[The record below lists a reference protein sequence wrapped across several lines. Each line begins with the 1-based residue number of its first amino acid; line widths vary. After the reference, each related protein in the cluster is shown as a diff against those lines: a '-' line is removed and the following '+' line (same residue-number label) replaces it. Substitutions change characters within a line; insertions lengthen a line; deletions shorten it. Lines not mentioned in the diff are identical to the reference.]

1 MSRRIAALLLLLA
14 ATSAAAGIFD
24 AVLFRPDGD
33 AGAYPSS
40 WTFVTAPS
48 GLTRSGEQLPR
59 TVSGDA
65 LALAWSSAKG
75 GDWGAAVADPGWTGH
90 DATDHTTLVLALRAP
105 DGLAAAALPVL
116 YLEDLNNAKTA
127 PRPLA
132 DWCGDLAPGAART
145 LEIPLAQLAADPG
158 RADLTRIKTVFL
170 GQGKA
175 DGAPHRLEITD
186 LRFTGGR
193 NLTGDDV
200 PTLVVLGSSTAA
212 GAGASCPDS
221 SWVGRIRAELAR
233 RDPDAQVVNLAIGG
247 YTTYHLLPDD
257 AVTPEGRPRPSVG
270 HNVTRALAYRPWA
283 AVINLPSNDTAS
295 GVPPAE
301 QLANFRELA
310 RRFHAAGVLL
320 WVCTTQPRNF
330 QDPEQRAWQTQA
342 RDALRAE
349 FGDRC
354 LDFWSVVAAADD
366 GVRPEVDSGDGVHLN
381 DAGHAALARVV
392 REAGVLE
399 GMREPD

>member
-132 DWCGDLAPGAART
+132 DWCGDLAPGEDGLWGVVGDIGVVVPRRVEPEVGSLLFVGTFPRSRGQGHGPRLHDAA
-145 LEIPLAQLAADPG
+145 LALLG
-158 RADLTRIKTVFL
+158 RA
-170 GQGKA
+170 
-175 DGAPHRLEITD
+175 GATLYEDEVAERNVPMRRL
-186 LRFTGGR
+186 LQRC
-193 NLTGDDV
+193 
-200 PTLVVLGSSTAA
+200 
-212 GAGASCPDS
+212 GASCVERYRS
-221 SWVGRIRAELAR
+221 
-233 RDPDAQVVNLAIGG
+233 
-247 YTTYHLLPDD
+247 LLP
-257 AVTPEGRPRPSVG
+257 
-270 HNVTRALAYRPWA
+270 
-283 AVINLPSNDTAS
+283 
-295 GVPPAE
+295 
-301 QLANFRELA
+301 
-310 RRFHAAGVLL
+310 AG
-320 WVCTTQPRNF
+320 
-330 QDPEQRAWQTQA
+330 
-342 RDALRAE
+342 
-349 FGDRC
+349 
-354 LDFWSVVAAADD
+354 
-366 GVRPEVDSGDGVHLN
+366 
-381 DAGHAALARVV
+381 
-392 REAGVLE
+392 
-399 GMREPD
+399 